1 MYEVMIRSRFAAAHH
16 LRGYAGQCE
25 ALHGHNWLVE
35 VAVAGTDLDPVG
47 MLLDFKL
54 LKQRVKESLQQLD
67 HTLLND
73 HESFKTQ
80 NPTSENLARWVYE
93 RVAAG
98 LAPGLQVTSV
108 RVWESE
114 DAVATYRP

>member
-25 ALHGHNWLVE
+25 SLHGHNWLVE
-35 VAVAGTDLDPVG
+35 VGVAGPDLDPIG

-54 LKQRVKESLQQLD
+54 LKQRVKACLQELD

-73 HESFKTQ
+73 HEAFKER
-80 NPTSENLARWVYE
+80 NPTSENLARWVHDQ
-93 RVAAG
+93 VASGLAAG
-98 LAPGLQVTSV
+98 LRVTAV

-114 DAVATYRP
+114 DAVATYRT